1 MSFREIERALQAQ
14 VSESVNI
21 VTDGDGKH
29 YIATPFCYGDG
40 DGPTIVLRPQGSG
53 WVLSDE
59 GSTMMRLSWRLSEEE
74 LEEPERQRKI
84 ADALALSQARQ
95 KDGELFLQVSD
106 SRYSEALFD
115 FVHSLLLVDELG
127 YPERSSEPSDQQTHH
142 IEHFDEGRKSS
153 NVTAARI
160 GTQAS
165 SDRSMSITEFK
176 SEFIDI
182 VREALPH
189 DRLHFDWHDASWDS
203 IGNYVVDCMV
213 NGMDSPLF
221 LHAPGSNVQAR
232 DATITVYRFND
243 QEVNGRHAAIFRD
256 ASKLTRKVRSQLF
269 AVCDVTFDNF
279 DKERE
284 GIREFLNTLR

>member
-1 MSFREIERALQAQ
+1 MLFQELERTLQAQ
-14 VSESVNI
+14 ICEVVHI
-21 VTDGDGKH
+21 VTNGDGKH
-29 YIATPFCYGDG
+29 YIATPFFYGDG
-40 DGPTIVLRPQGSG
+40 DGPTIALRPQGSG

-59 GSTMMRLSWRLSEEE
+59 GSTMMRLSYRLSEEE
-74 LEEPERQRKI
+74 LEEPERQKKI
-84 ADALALSQARQ
+84 ADALALSQAHQ

-127 YPERSSEPSDQQTHH
+127 YPERSSETSEQQTHH
-142 IEHFDEGRKSS
+142 IEHFDERRRSS
-153 NVTAARI
+153 NVTVART

-182 VREALPH
+182 VRETLPH
-189 DRLHFDWHDASWDS
+189 NRLHFDWHDSSWDPT
-203 IGNYVVDCMV
+203 GNYAVDCKV

-221 LHAPGSNVQAR
+221 LHAPGTNVQAR

-256 ASKLTRKVRSQLF
+256 ASKLTQKVRSQLF